1 LKQIR
6 IHSIR
11 LDLDDDRD
19 QLKGLAAE
27 RLGVAADSIQELKIA
42 RRSLDA
48 RHKERLVWVYS
59 VDVAVPETIDTTYL
73 AGVSLVEQSDPFA
86 ALAAGREPLPGR
98 PIVVG
103 SGPAGLFAAHTLA
116 TFGYRPLLIERGPD
130 LRKRVRDVGSF
141 WKGGPHAPESNVLFG
156 EGGAGTFSDGKLT
169 CRSSS
174 PLLPYIMGVL
184 VESRAPESVLYDAH
198 PHVGTDRL
206 RAVLVNLRKRMTEMG
221 VEFRFDTRMDDLLIE
236 DGVAVGVEA
245 GAEPIPAGPVLLAI
259 GHSARDTYER
269 LSSRGV
275 ALEFKP
281 FQFGVRVEHPQGLI
295 DRDQYGAACG
305 HPSLGPAEYSL
316 VRKRGKKRRAVF
328 SFCMCPG
335 GVVLPSV
342 SEPGRL
348 CTNGMSKY
356 RRDSGHANSAFVVT
370 IADNEVPG
378 SEPLRGVQFQRHYEE
393 LAFRLGGNDYAAPAQ
408 SVPDFVR
415 GLVTG
420 RKFQPTYPRGCV
432 EADLRETMP
441 PAVARAIASAF
452 KEFEQKLPG
461 FASGQGTVLGVEAR
475 GSSPVRIIRDETTR
489 ESVNVKNLY
498 PIGEGAGYA
507 GGIMSAAI
515 DGMKSAMAII
525 QRYAP
530 PGG

>member
-1 LKQIR
+1 LKLIR
-6 IHSIR
+6 IHNLR
-11 LDLDDDRD
+11 LDLDDNRER
-19 QLKGLAAE
+19 LKGLAAE
-27 RLGVAADSIQELKIA
+27 RLGIVSDSIEELRIA

-48 RHKERLVWVYS
+48 RHKPRLVWIYS
-59 VDVAVPETIDTTYL
+59 VDVAVPETFEPAHL
-73 AGVSLVEQSDPFA
+73 ADVSPVEKGDPLA
-86 ALAAGREPLPGR
+86 ALSAGQEPLPGR
-98 PIVVG
+98 PVVVG

-116 TFGYRPLLIERGPD
+116 KFGYGPLLIERGPD
-130 LRKRVRDVGSF
+130 IQRRVRDVKTF
-141 WKGGPHAPESNVLFG
+141 WQGGPHAPESNVLFG

-174 PLLPYIMGVL
+174 ALLPYILGVL
-184 VESRAPESVLYDAH
+184 VENRAPESILYDAR

-206 RAVLVNLRKRMTEMG
+206 RAVLVNLRKRMIKMG
-221 VEFRFDTRMDDLLIE
+221 VEFRFDARMDDLLIE
-236 DGVAVGVEA
+236 DSVVSGLKVGSETT
-245 GAEPIPAGPVLLAI
+245 PAGPVLLGI
-259 GHSARDTYER
+259 GHSARDTYEM

-281 FQFGVRVEHPQGLI
+281 FQFGVRVEHPQELI
-295 DRDQYGAACG
+295 DRDQYGAACE
-305 HPSLGPAEYSL
+305 HPSLGPAEYTL

-335 GVVLPSV
+335 GVVLPSI

-356 RRDSGHANSAFVVT
+356 HRGSGYANSALVVT
-370 IADNEVPG
+370 IAANEAPG
-378 SEPLRGVQFQRHYEE
+378 SDPLRGIQFQRHYEE
-393 LAFRLGGNDYAAPAQ
+393 VAFRLGGSDYAAPAQ
-408 SVPDFVR
+408 SVSDFVR

-420 RKFQPTYPRGCV
+420 KEFQTTYPRGCV
-432 EADLRETMP
+432 EADLREIMP
-441 PAVARAIASAF
+441 PAVGRAIASAF

-461 FASGQGTVLGVEAR
+461 FASDKGTVLGVEAR
-475 GSSPVRIIRDETTR
+475 GSSPVRVVRDETTR
-489 ESVNVKNLY
+489 ESVNVRNLY

-525 QRYAP
+525 QRHAP
-530 PGG
+530 SEG